1 MATDRHPGIP
11 WSYAVL
17 CSGRTALAVRMRD
30 ERRPRMEGLEVTVLL
45 GLTILTGAL
54 LAPRLRLALP
64 LVLVIIGLALGFV
77 PALREIQLPP
87 ETVLLLF
94 LPVMLFWESLTT
106 SLRAIRRDFR
116 YILPMSTLLVVASAF
131 AVAGI
136 GLLFGLPWE
145 TALILGAAVAPP
157 DATAVAALGRLLP
170 RRMFMKLKAESL
182 TNDGTALVLYAIG
195 ISLAVGGHVTPLS
208 VTWSVVVSYLGGIA
222 AGVAVAAL
230 AFLLLRA
237 VSSTIVI
244 NTTLLLVPFVA
255 FLLAELITASGV
267 LAVVVAGVII
277 AYVSPTV
284 TTAQSRRQAES
295 AWPFGV
301 FLLNGA
307 LFVLIGLEVQYVV
320 HQISAGAIGR
330 LVLVTLAVW
339 VALLVVRY
347 LFQLLSV
354 PFYQRTGPRPPQGV
368 RARSRVLSTFAGMRG
383 AVSLAIALSV
393 PAGTVAGGA
402 VDGRDEIVFVTA
414 GVILLS
420 LLVQGTLLPAIVR
433 WARIPADQGEVEEYE
448 LAERTISGAALSALD
463 DLAVQ
468 HEISDDVRDRIR
480 FEGYQM
486 LEYTNARTL
495 AREQALVDAEVKALD
510 EMLGQPDPLAAGT
523 EPEADASGSE
533 GISSGGIGSD
543 GIGGEPIE
551 TDGQGAAGG
560 SAPRRTLIE
569 GATLQMIATSEDVDL
584 LQRSPLVRH
593 EEFTRLKLALLDRKR
608 EVLLGLRRSGTV
620 DDLVVRRI
628 SARLDLEQLRLQGL
642 EDLD

>member
-1 MATDRHPGIP
+1 
-11 WSYAVL
+11 
-17 CSGRTALAVRMRD
+17 
-30 ERRPRMEGLEVTVLL
+30 MEGLEVTVLL

-64 LVLVIIGLALGFV
+64 LVLVVLGLALGFV

-145 TALILGAAVAPP
+145 SALILGAAVAPP

-195 ISLAVGGHVTPLS
+195 ISLAVGGHVTPLT
-208 VTWSVVVSYLGGIA
+208 VTWSVLVSYLGGIA

-230 AFLLLRA
+230 AYLLLRVVA
-237 VSSTIVI
+237 STIVI
-244 NTTLLLVPFVA
+244 NTALLLVPFVA

-320 HQISAGAIGR
+320 HHISAGAIGR
-330 LVLVTLAVW
+330 LVLVTVAVW
-339 VALLVVRY
+339 VVLLVVRY

-354 PFYQRTGPRPPQGV
+354 PFYARSGPQPPRGV

-393 PAGTVAGGA
+393 PAGAVAGGA

-420 LLVQGTLLPAIVR
+420 LLVQGTLLPAMVR

-448 LAERTISGAALSALD
+448 LAERTISGAALAALD
-463 DLAVQ
+463 DLAVR
-468 HEISDDVRDRIR
+468 HRVSDEVRDRIR

-523 EPEADASGSE
+523 GAREDGADPLSAGTASDTVDPSADGS
-533 GISSGGIGSD
+533 
-543 GIGGEPIE
+543 
-551 TDGQGAAGG
+551 GAGARG
-560 SAPRRTLIE
+560 TIIE
-569 GATLQMIATSEDVDL
+569 GATTLQMIATSEDVDL
-584 LQRSPLVRH
+584 LQRSPLIRH
-593 EEFTRLKLALLDRKR
+593 EELIRLKLALLDRKR

-620 DDLVVRRI
+620 DDLIVRRI

>member
-1 MATDRHPGIP
+1 
-11 WSYAVL
+11 
-17 CSGRTALAVRMRD
+17 
-30 ERRPRMEGLEVTVLL
+30 MEGLEVTVLL

-64 LVLVIIGLALGFV
+64 LVLVVLGLALGFV

-106 SLRAIRRDFR
+106 SLRSIRRDFR

-136 GLLFGLPWE
+136 GILFGLPWE

-157 DATAVAALGRLLP
+157 DATAVAALGRMLP

-195 ISLAVGGHVTPLS
+195 LSLAVGGHITPLS
-208 VTWSVVVSYLGGIA
+208 VTWTVVVSYAGGIA

-230 AFLLLRA
+230 GYLLLRA
-237 VSSTIVI
+237 IGSTIVI
-244 NTTLLLVPFVA
+244 NTTLLLIPFVA
-255 FLLAELITASGV
+255 FLLAELIGASGV

-284 TTAQSRRQAES
+284 TTAPSRRQAES

-330 LVLVTLAVW
+330 LVLVTVAVW

-354 PFYQRTGPRPPQGV
+354 PFYGRSGPRPPRGV

-393 PAGTVAGGA
+393 PAGAVAGGA
-402 VDGRDEIVFVTA
+402 LDGRDEIVFVTA

-420 LLVQGTLLPAIVR
+420 LLVQGMLLPAIVR

-448 LAERTISGAALSALD
+448 LAERTISGAALAALD

-468 HEISDDVRDRIR
+468 HEISDEVRDRIR

-495 AREQALVDAEVKALD
+495 AREQALVDAEVRALD

-523 EPEADASGSE
+523 DAREDGADPLAAGTASDVADE
-533 GISSGGIGSD
+533 DPISD
-543 GIGGEPIE
+543 G
-551 TDGQGAAGG
+551 AGG
-560 SAPRRTLIE
+560 SGRRRTVIE
-569 GATLQMIATSEDVDL
+569 GATLQMIATSEDVDV

-593 EEFTRLKLALLDRKR
+593 DELTRLKLALLDRKR

-620 DDLVVRRI
+620 DDVIVRRI

-642 EDLD
+642 EDFD

>member
-1 MATDRHPGIP
+1 
-11 WSYAVL
+11 
-17 CSGRTALAVRMRD
+17 
-30 ERRPRMEGLEVTVLL
+30 MEGLEVTVLL

-64 LVLVIIGLALGFV
+64 LVLVVLGLALGFV

-145 TALILGAAVAPP
+145 SALILGAAVAPP

-195 ISLAVGGHVTPLS
+195 ISLAVGGHVTPLT
-208 VTWSVVVSYLGGIA
+208 VTWSVLVSYLGGIA

-230 AFLLLRA
+230 AYLLLRVVA
-237 VSSTIVI
+237 STIVI
-244 NTTLLLVPFVA
+244 NTALLLVPFVA

-320 HQISAGAIGR
+320 HHISAGAIGR
-330 LVLVTLAVW
+330 LVLVTVAVW
-339 VALLVVRY
+339 VVLLVVRY

-354 PFYQRTGPRPPQGV
+354 PFYARSGPQPPRGV

-393 PAGTVAGGA
+393 PAGAVAGGA

-420 LLVQGTLLPAIVR
+420 LLVQGTLLPAMVR

-448 LAERTISGAALSALD
+448 LAERTISGAALAALD
-463 DLAVQ
+463 DLAARHRV
-468 HEISDDVRDRIR
+468 SDEVRDRIR

-523 EPEADASGSE
+523 DAREDGAD
-533 GISSGGIGSD
+533 
-543 GIGGEPIE
+543 PL
-551 TDGQGAAGG
+551 AAGTASDTVDLSADG
-560 SAPRRTLIE
+560 SGAGARGTIIE
-569 GATLQMIATSEDVDL
+569 GATTLQMIATSEDVDL
-584 LQRSPLVRH
+584 LQRSPLIRH
-593 EEFTRLKLALLDRKR
+593 DELIRLKLALLDRKR

-620 DDLVVRRI
+620 DDLIVRRI

>member
-1 MATDRHPGIP
+1 
-11 WSYAVL
+11 
-17 CSGRTALAVRMRD
+17 
-30 ERRPRMEGLEVTVLL
+30 MEGLEVTVLL
-45 GLTILTGAL
+45 GLTILSGAL

-64 LVLVIIGLALGFV
+64 LVLVILGLALGFV

-195 ISLAVGGHVTPLS
+195 ISLAVGGHITPLS
-208 VTWSVVVSYLGGIA
+208 VTWSVVVSYVGGIA

-230 AFLLLRA
+230 GFLLLRA
-237 VSSTIVI
+237 IGSTIVI
-244 NTTLLLVPFVA
+244 NTTLLLIPFVA
-255 FLLAELITASGV
+255 FLVAELIGASGV

-320 HQISAGAIGR
+320 HQVSAGAIGR

-339 VALLVVRY
+339 VVLLVVRY

-354 PFYQRTGPRPPQGV
+354 PFYQRTGPRPPRGV

-393 PAGTVAGGA
+393 PAGAVAGGEL
-402 VDGRDEIVFVTA
+402 DGRDEIVFVTA

-420 LLVQGTLLPAIVR
+420 LLVQGTLLPGIVR
-433 WARIPADQGEVEEYE
+433 WARIPADQAEVEEYE
-448 LAERTISGAALSALD
+448 LAERTISGAALAALD
-463 DLAVQ
+463 DLAAA
-468 HEISDDVRDRIR
+468 HEVSDEVRDRIR
-480 FEGYQM
+480 FDGYQM
-486 LEYTNARTL
+486 LEYANARTL
-495 AREQALVDAEVKALD
+495 AREQALVDAEVRALD

-523 EPEADASGSE
+523 EPDGDANGSE
-533 GISSGGIGSD
+533 GIGSD
-543 GIGGEPIE
+543 GMGSDPIGGGP
-551 TDGQGAAGG
+551 AGG
-560 SAPRRTLIE
+560 AEESGTTGGSGARRTLIE

-584 LQRSPLVRH
+584 LQRSPLIRH
-593 EEFTRLKLALLDRKR
+593 EEHSRLKLALLDRKR

-642 EDLD
+642 EDFD